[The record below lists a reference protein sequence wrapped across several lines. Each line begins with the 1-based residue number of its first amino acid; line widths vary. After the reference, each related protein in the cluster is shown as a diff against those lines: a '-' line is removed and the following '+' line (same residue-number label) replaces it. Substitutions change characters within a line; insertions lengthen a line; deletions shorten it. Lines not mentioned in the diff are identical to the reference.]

1 MKLNINKYQVGGL
14 IAVQPL
20 QVLAQ
25 PITSTQESAATTTQ
39 EQTTGTETSTK
50 KGLGDDMTK
59 ELLGKAITTDAM
71 RYKDMIDNAY
81 YKYQSMSQLGRDS
94 AEGRRLLKIMK
105 GEDFSIV
112 NSLMRQKD
120 MFQEGI
126 DIVKANNAEDEAAV
140 TDRGAY
146 VFNAE
151 TGKFEE
157 VTPEQYAKD
166 LNSKENKLQAVTNSK
181 LIELRE
187 FNNNL
192 ANNTQV
198 FTVLK
203 NAKGITQVQKE
214 VDAYMNNIEK
224 NTVSSTTNQYQ
235 KAKSQAIAGAI
246 KEVQDQVQ
254 DGIFNLKTVKE
265 QSSNKAQ
272 LEAAVEDAW
281 AGMSNSSKQ
290 VLKIRA
296 AQQGVAPKDLEKAA
310 KDYVILMFAKKSIQ
324 EIKEEATTS
333 YESELSKSLKEKESG
348 AGASEMGPFEAL
360 VSQKL
365 ERMPLE
371 INVGNNISYKALG
384 TKLGSYLVENKPTG
398 PMMASDMGELLS
410 LVDKNAVSMGGNH
423 IDFNKLA
430 SVMYNGKDVMNV
442 RLPVKRDA
450 KGNIVPDFE
459 LAERIADA
467 QKEVNTLRVKTIAT
481 IEQVYKKHGVELD
494 SKGLPKYEHD
504 QFILFDG
511 TAGEE
516 SFGDEFNQKLLTETS
531 DDNTKSLFD
540 GLYQYGNGPQ
550 DKSHKKSVPSRGTLG
565 WGDKTYNGLVAMRLT
580 STGQGARL
588 VDKQGLTIPKSE
600 TTPSYYNKNAPQWSG
615 VTTSDKAKG
624 AGMDFFNINQ

>member
-25 PITSTQESAATTTQ
+25 PITNESATQ
-39 EQTTGTETSTK
+39 TQQQQTSSEQSTK
-50 KGLGDDMTK
+50 KGIGDDMTK

-71 RYKDMIDNAY
+71 KYKDLIDNAY

-112 NSLMRQKD
+112 NSLIRQKD

-126 DIVKANNAEDEAAV
+126 DIVKANSAEDEAAV
-140 TDRGAY
+140 TDKGAY

-166 LNSKENKLQAVTNSK
+166 LNSKESKLQSVTNSK

-187 FNNNL
+187 FNSNL

-246 KEVQDQVQ
+246 KDIQDQVQ

-310 KDYVILMFAKKSIQ
+310 KDYLILMFAKKSIQ
-324 EIKEEATTS
+324 DIKEEITVS
-333 YESELSKSLKEKESG
+333 YEGEMTKASKEKESG
-348 AGASEMGPFEAL
+348 AGASEMGPFETL
-360 VSQKL
+360 VSLKG

-371 INVGNNISYKALG
+371 INIGNNISYKALG
-384 TKLGSYLVENKPTG
+384 TKIGGYLVDNKPTG

-423 IDFNKLA
+423 IDFSKLQ

-442 RLPVKRDA
+442 RLPIKKDA

-459 LAERIADA
+459 LAERISDA
-467 QKEVNTLRVKTIAT
+467 QNEINSLRIKTRAT
-481 IEQVYKKHGVELD
+481 IEQVYKKHGVEID
-494 SKGLPKYEHD
+494 SKGEPKYEHD

-516 SFGDEFNQKLLTETS
+516 SFGDKFNQKLLVETS
-531 DDNTKSLFD
+531 DDNTKQLFD
-540 GLYQYGNGPQ
+540 RLYEYGNGPQ
-550 DKSHKKSVPSRGTLG
+550 DKSHKKSVPSRGTLW

-600 TTPSYYNKNAPQWSG
+600 TTPGYYQKNAPQWSG
-615 VTTSDKAKG
+615 VTSSDKPKG
-624 AGMDFFNINQ
+624 TSFSSLN

>member
-25 PITSTQESAATTTQ
+25 PITQASEQPANNTQSTQAPES
-39 EQTTGTETSTK
+39 SSK
-50 KGLGDDMTK
+50 KGFGDDMTK

-71 RYKDMIDNAY
+71 KYKEMIDNAY
-81 YKYQSMSQLGRDS
+81 YKYQSMPQIARDS

-112 NSLMRQKD
+112 NSLIRQKD

-126 DIVKANNAEDEAAV
+126 DIVKANSAEDEAAV
-140 TDRGAY
+140 TDKGAY

-151 TGKFEE
+151 SGKFEE
-157 VTPEQYAKD
+157 VTAEQYAKD
-166 LNSKENKLQAVTNSK
+166 LNSKERKLQAVTNSK

-187 FNNNL
+187 FNSNL

-235 KAKSQAIAGAI
+235 KAKSQAVASAI
-246 KEVQDQVQ
+246 KDVQDQVQ

-281 AGMSNSSKQ
+281 NGMSNSSKQ

-296 AQQGVAPKDLEKAA
+296 AQQGVGAQDLEKAA

-324 EIKEEATTS
+324 DIKEETTVS
-333 YESELSKSLKEKESG
+333 YESEMSKADKEKTSG
-348 AGASEMGPFEAL
+348 AGAGEMGVFETL
-360 VSQKL
+360 VSLKG

-384 TKLGSYLVENKPTG
+384 TKIGTYLVDNKPTG

-410 LVDKNAVSMGGNH
+410 LVDKNSISIGGNP
-423 IDFNKLA
+423 ISFNKLQ

-442 RLPVKRDA
+442 RLPVKTDQQGR
-450 KGNIVPDFE
+450 IIPDFE
-459 LAERIADA
+459 LAEKIANA
-467 QKEVNTLRVKTIAT
+467 QNEINTLRVKTMAT
-481 IEQVYKKHGVELD
+481 MEQVYKKHGVEID
-494 SKGLPKYEHD
+494 SKGQPKYKFD

-516 SFGDEFNQKLLTETS
+516 SFGDKFNQKLLTETS
-531 DDNTKSLFD
+531 DDNTKELFD
-540 GLYQYGNGPQ
+540 RLYEYGNGPQ
-550 DKSHKKSVPSRGTLG
+550 DKSHKKAVPSRGTLW
-565 WGDKTYNGLVAMRLT
+565 WGDNTYNGLVAMRLT

-615 VTTSDKAKG
+615 TQTSDKATWSNFG
-624 AGMDFFNINQ
+624 SLNQN